1 MTDDAWLHLA
11 DARIV
16 LVVLANRGAGR
27 RRRWRKRQS
36 PRGFCHCW
44 ALKFRAL

>member
-1 MTDDAWLHLA
+1 MTDDAWLHLT

-27 RRRWRKRQS
+27 GADDAS
-36 PRGFCHCW
+36 
-44 ALKFRAL
+44 ARALAGSATAEPSSFEP